1 MATYRSLIAKQL
13 NHGKFKFIYVH
24 NDGDIW
30 LAGKLLVQNYDTEE
44 KVDKLLALGD
54 LSWLGEKLEPDKSKP
69 HTINNG
75 QHDVTFSYMRDRGDT
90 DTKPVT
96 GSLKKMEETGF
107 GRDCVNIYIFTHE
120 GEWKITHPD
129 IIRLWTNLKGI
140 LKL

>member
-30 LAGKLLVQNYDTEE
+30 SAGKMLVEHYDTEE

-54 LSWLGEKLEPDKSKP
+54 ISWLGP
-69 HTINNG
+69 
-75 QHDVTFSYMRDRGDT
+75 QHNVTFSYMRDRGDT
-90 DTKPVT
+90 DTKPVI

-107 GRDCVNIYIFTHE
+107 VRDCVNIYIFTHE